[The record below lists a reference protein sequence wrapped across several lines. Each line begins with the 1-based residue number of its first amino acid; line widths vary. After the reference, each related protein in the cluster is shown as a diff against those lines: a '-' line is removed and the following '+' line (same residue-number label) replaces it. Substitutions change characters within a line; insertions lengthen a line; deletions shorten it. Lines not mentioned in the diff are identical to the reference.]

1 LKKLLDG
8 FEKRSLFFQM
18 LPTPRRASDN
28 RIEGRKQSLRS
39 PQKPKRNALEEK
51 VAPDDNFDLFSGAL
65 NNNDPFSPNRSKS
78 VGCDSASMRK
88 RAASPQRG
96 TPAYLSPVKN
106 PHQVKTVGTPVK
118 ENSSEDESYDDKEDD
133 ATGKPKG
140 RKTDILPLMYQ
151 GMKMYKFGKKNTK
164 PKLKTVFLTK
174 DNRYLKWSSQL
185 KKSEKKQVDITAIT
199 RVEGGMK
206 SAVYEQVMNLPR
218 DNNFALNPNLAISI
232 YYETGSQKSKTLN
245 MVATVNMHHQ
255 IWIEGLGKL
264 VKVCRS
270 GGDPE
275 NIVEIFHNITTSAE
289 DVNSTSL
296 LPREAKSFRWEKIN
310 ADHNEARSVSPDRDC
325 VEIVTGSGVQ
335 KRPYSKSLP
344 GKSNFLT
351 KAWV

>member
-1 LKKLLDG
+1 ML
-8 FEKRSLFFQM
+8 RS
-18 LPTPRRASDN
+18 PRRASDS

-39 PQKPKRNALEEK
+39 PQKPKRNAMEEK
-51 VAPDDNFDLFSGAL
+51 ETSNDNFDLFSGAL

-78 VGCDSASMRK
+78 VGYDPASTLK
-88 RAASPQRG
+88 RATGPKRG
-96 TPAYLSPVKN
+96 TPGYLSPVKN
-106 PHQVKTVGTPVK
+106 PHQVKTVSMLLK
-118 ENSSEDESYDDKEDD
+118 ENGSEDESSDEKKDIVNS
-133 ATGKPKG
+133 KPG

-151 GMKMYKFGKKNTK
+151 GMKMYKFGKKNSK
-164 PKLKTVFLTK
+164 PKLKKLFLAK
-174 DNRYLKWSSQL
+174 DNKSLRWGQL
-185 KKSEKKQVDITAIT
+185 KKADKKQLEIAVIT

-206 SAVYEQVMNLPR
+206 SEVYRQVLHHAR
-218 DNNFALNPNLAISI
+218 DRNFALNPNLAISI

-264 VKVCRS
+264 LKVCKS

-275 NIVEIFHNITTSAE
+275 HIVEIFHNITTCSE

-310 ADHNEARSVSPDRDC
+310 TDHNEARSVSPDRDC
-325 VEIVTGSGVQ
+325 LEIVTGSGVQ

-344 GKSNFLT
+344 GKSNFVT
-351 KAWV
+351 KKAWV